1 MSQAGM
7 VFCLAVAQAL
17 RLHLRRNFL

>member
-7 VFCLAVAQAL
+7 VFCLAATQAL